1 MVATFSPH
9 RDSGGTLHLSSH
21 SPLHHVDASSAI
33 RQLRRS
39 LSRSPSKSSNFFLNS
54 RTHSPSK
61 STTFISSPLSPS
73 RRSSH
78 NNFVLFPST
87 GQQSPLAVPYPP
99 SAKIT
104 RPVMRRRTS
113 PRSPAKC
120 ALTVSADGGNSVSS
134 QPIPIIAPGE
144 ENALT
149 LDDLADPSES
159 NSCAT
164 PCLSTTPTAPLGEST
179 FGPRP
184 TLSRIEKRRSG
195 TFGSFATVSP
205 LKRSDG
211 IMNLD
216 QASRGSPSAKRRSVH
231 ASNFAADFSIF
242 DHESE
247 TAPASPAGNGDEAT
261 SYFPTPQPHNPFAT
275 IPKRSSSLRRSTL
288 QQRQVERPLFG
299 PRRGLGETEASPGTP
314 LAVRP
319 RMSFDSGLFQSSQES
334 SSLFSP
340 RPPPA
345 SPLFSPAPPAINT
358 NTSNFGTTQPS
369 RPSAHPLSRTI
380 TQSSSGSSLEDSPT
394 HEHVQ
399 KPERALRPFMN
410 FSKSLPAGA
419 TRPAPVRR
427 VTREETSSTESFATP
442 ENYKLVK
449 PLPAAFMSTGLI
461 SKKNR
466 NAEEVHGGGF
476 NKNMPDTPCKRPVNM
491 FTAGADSPLPES
503 SFFNK
508 SQFGRQLEAVSASPF
523 NPPASSARP
532 KAGPFARGMGIFGNS
547 FTRPELS
554 RRGSVV
560 SVDGEDMLQAQSPSS
575 RDDSQPMTDSDLPPT
590 PTKQTFLPSRT
601 YPPATSQIASLERL
615 SESRGSTHSTPLRDR
630 FLQASTTPRT
640 PRDQFFP
647 PDPSGLSISAPNDQQ
662 PPQLDFGSSLNL
674 PATPTQPRESFLS
687 SKGASLLLSGYQAP
701 DVDSSLTSRF
711 AKVELIGTGEFS
723 QVFRVAEPHDTAY
736 SSVFSFP
743 TGERQSPTKLA
754 HQVWAVK
761 KSKQPYT
768 GLKDRERRI
777 REVDILKALVSSDHV
792 VNFLDSWEVKGHL
805 YIQTE
810 FCEEG
815 SLDVFL
821 ARAGLKARVDD
832 FRIWKI
838 LLELALGL
846 KHIHDNDFIHLDL
859 KPANVLVTF
868 EGVLKIAD
876 FGMATRWPAEQG
888 FEGEG
893 DREYIGPEIL
903 MGQFDKP
910 ADIFSLGLI
919 MFEIAGNVELPDNGL
934 SWQKL
939 RNGDMSDVPSLT
951 WSSETSI
958 FRDASGNPISEESSF
973 EELCASDLGDH
984 DFDGFL
990 SVPKAHKPS
999 RAARSGELVH
1009 PPDFMIDARHDQ
1021 ALDKIVGWM
1030 ISPKPQDRPTA
1041 DQILETYGVQFVNRR
1056 RRAGATVF
1064 EGNWGPAD
1072 EMLAEDAEMID
1083 V

>member
-21 SPLHHVDASSAI
+21 SGIHHVDASSAI

-39 LSRSPSKSSNFFLNS
+39 LSRSPSKSSNFFLS
-54 RTHSPSK
+54 TRSHSPSK
-61 STTFISSPLSPS
+61 TTAPYVSSPLSPS
-73 RRSSH
+73 RRSH
-78 NNFVLFPST
+78 QNFFLFPSN
-87 GQQSPLAVPYPP
+87 QQSSLAVPYPP

-113 PRSPAKC
+113 PRSPAKR
-120 ALTVSADGGNSVSS
+120 ALTVSTDSGNATPS
-134 QPIPIIAPGE
+134 QPIAMNLGE
-144 ENALT
+144 ENDLT
-149 LDDLADPSES
+149 LDDLDGPMEG
-159 NSCAT
+159 
-164 PCLSTTPTAPLGEST
+164 TTPDSPCHLNSLSAAQGETSFAPRS
-179 FGPRP
+179 

-231 ASNFAADFSIF
+231 TPNFSTDFSIF
-242 DHESE
+242 DNDHES
-247 TAPASPAGNGDEAT
+247 APASPSANET
-261 SYFPTPQPHNPFAT
+261 SLSTPFQPFSPFAT

-288 QQRQVERPLFG
+288 QQRQSDRPLFG
-299 PRRGLGETEASPGTP
+299 RPRAGEAEASPGTP

-319 RMSFDSGLFQSSQES
+319 RMSFDSGLFEASQENI
-334 SSLFSP
+334 FSP
-340 RPPPA
+340 
-345 SPLFSPAPPAINT
+345 SPLFSANPTTIV
-358 NTSNFGTTQPS
+358 TTQPS

-380 TQSSSGSSLEDSPT
+380 TQSSSGSSLDDSPT
-394 HEHVQ
+394 HEAVH
-399 KPERALRPFMN
+399 KPERPRPLFN

-427 VTREETSSTESFATP
+427 VTREDSSGSGESFATP

-466 NAEEVHGGGF
+466 NAEEPSGF
-476 NKNMPDTPCKRPVNM
+476 NKNMPDTPCKRPVNL
-491 FTAGADSPLPES
+491 FTSGLSGS
-503 SFFNK
+503 FNK
-508 SQFGRQLEAVSASPF
+508 PPPFQESEAVSQSPF
-523 NPPASSARP
+523 NPPASAVRP
-532 KAGPFARGMGIFGNS
+532 KPGPFARGMGIFGNAFS
-547 FTRPELS
+547 RPEAS
-554 RRGSVV
+554 RRGSFV
-560 SVDGEDMLQAQSPSS
+560 SVDGDDLQAQSPSS
-575 RDDSQPMTDSDLPPT
+575 RHDSQPLTDSDFPPT

-601 YPPATSQIASLERL
+601 YPPATSQIGPLERL
-615 SESRGSTHSTPLRDR
+615 SETRASSNSTPLRDR
-630 FLQASTTPRT
+630 FLQASPHT

-647 PDPSGLSISAPNDQQ
+647 PDPSGLSISVPNESQHLQ
-662 PPQLDFGSSLNL
+662 PDFGASLDL
-674 PATPTQPRESFLS
+674 PATPTGPRDSLLS
-687 SKGASLLLSGYQAP
+687 SKRPSLQLSGFHTP
-701 DVDSSLTSRF
+701 DVDPSLTMRF
-711 AKVELIGTGEFS
+711 EKIELVGTGEFS
-723 QVFRVAEPHDTAY
+723 QVYRVAQPHDA
-736 SSVFSFP
+736 SFP
-743 TGERQSPTKLA
+743 SMFSLPSSGPKSPSALPH

-761 KSKQPYT
+761 KSKQPYL

-777 REVDILKALVSSDHV
+777 REVDVLKTLVNCDHIV
-792 VNFLDSWEVKGHL
+792 SFMDSWEDNGHL

-821 ARAGLKARVDD
+821 AQAGLKARLDD

-838 LLELALGL
+838 LLELTLGL
-846 KHIHDNDFIHLDL
+846 KHIHDEGFIHLDL
-859 KPANVLVTF
+859 KPANILVTF
-868 EGVLKIAD
+868 EGVLKIGD
-876 FGMATRWPAEQG
+876 FGMATRWPAEDG
-888 FEGEG
+888 IEGEG

-903 MGQFDKP
+903 MGRFDKP
-910 ADIFSLGLI
+910 ADIFSLGLVI
-919 MFEIAGNVELPDNGL
+919 FEIAGNVELPDNGV

-958 FRDASGNPISEESSF
+958 FRDASGNPVTDGTSF
-973 EELCASDLGDH
+973 EELCASDLGDD
-984 DFDGFL
+984 DFGDSFL
-990 SVPKAHKPS
+990 TSRELTTPKPTHL
-999 RAARSGELVH
+999 ARSGELVD
-1009 PPDFMIDARHDQ
+1009 PPTFMVDASHIH
-1021 ALDKIVGWM
+1021 ALDKIVRWM
-1030 ISPKPQDRPTA
+1030 ISPEPLDRPTA
-1041 DQILETYGVQFVNRR
+1041 DDVLGTYGLQFVNQR

-1072 EMLAEDAEMID
+1072 EILAEDAEMID